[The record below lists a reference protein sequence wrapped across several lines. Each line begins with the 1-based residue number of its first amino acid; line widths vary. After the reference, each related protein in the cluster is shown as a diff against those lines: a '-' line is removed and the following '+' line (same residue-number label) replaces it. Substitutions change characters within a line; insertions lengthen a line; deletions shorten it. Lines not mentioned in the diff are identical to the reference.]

1 MRLSGKGQIS
11 DSHVSAVFAVLCVR
25 YSRRIRLKA
34 LTWRIER
41 GGGAGEGGGG
51 GRGRGRGRE
60 GRVRWALTL
69 SRCSVYDFH

>member
-11 DSHVSAVFAVLCVR
+11 DSHVSAVFAVLRVR

-41 GGGAGEGGGG
+41 GGGAWGGGG
-51 GRGRGRGRE
+51 GRGRE
-60 GRVRWALTL
+60 GRVRWALML